1 MTEAW
6 WPSTRGEADGSAAT
20 CLGLGF
26 FTCLAKNILWAKFL
40 CLLGLLGLQLGNG
53 FCNCFIWFLGP
64 GKIWALQ
71 ILCRIELFSN
81 CINKL
86 LCATKIFTSFLF
98 HFVVYSIL

>member
-26 FTCLAKNILWAKFL
+26 FTCLAENILWAKFL

-64 GKIWALQ
+64 GQNLG
-71 ILCRIELFSN
+71 L
-81 CINKL
+81 
-86 LCATKIFTSFLF
+86 TKKSRQNNYKRESCKNL
-98 HFVVYSIL
+98 